1 VYKRQAEGLVAITL
15 ISAYKALGGGWDLR
29 RGREYVPQET
39 VDEMTARTN
48 WGDILDPDYKK
59 GTDLGFPRPDENNE
73 AQPAP

>member
-1 VYKRQAEGLVAITL
+1 
-15 ISAYKALGGGWDLR
+15 
-29 RGREYVPQET
+29 
-39 VDEMTARTN
+39 MTARTN